1 MVLMGH
7 AQAPDAEIMRLTGEL
22 VQEAVS
28 FELQQVAKTA
38 RATLETEKKQVEGE
52 LLLSILCLLLGF
64 TRSVLDLFSFLLSG
78 LRMALGTSVTQVEA
92 LQVAYN
98 SSQQELEVLQE
109 VALEAC
115 QSVNEGARLA
125 GSSVVSRFRALGGH
139 IARRMRDALRLG
151 I

>member
-78 LRMALGTSVTQVEA
+78 LRMALGTSATQAEA
-92 LQVAYN
+92 IQMAYN
-98 SSQQELEVLQE
+98 SSQ
-109 VALEAC
+109 
-115 QSVNEGARLA
+115 
-125 GSSVVSRFRALGGH
+125 
-139 IARRMRDALRLG
+139 
-151 I
+151 